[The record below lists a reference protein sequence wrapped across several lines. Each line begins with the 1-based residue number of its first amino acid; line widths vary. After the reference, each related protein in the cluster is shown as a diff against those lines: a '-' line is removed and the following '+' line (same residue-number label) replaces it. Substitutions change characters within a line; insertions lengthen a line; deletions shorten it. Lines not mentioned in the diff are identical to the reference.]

1 MIKCWVYGHDWVNW
15 EADKRFCHRCGR
27 EEEFGFEN
35 SKWTRVPR
43 PNNIK
48 TVLLIFA
55 VATVVTLLSA
65 CDMEIKER
73 HFLVNTSEGARCVSV
88 WSWSDKP
95 YLISEGCI
103 QFQGYTPAG
112 TPTEFPGPIFC
123 GTVTIEAVVPECPKM
138 PAEAR

>member
-27 EEEFGFEN
+27 EEEFGFDD
-35 SKWTRVPR
+35 SKWAKVSK

-65 CDMEIKER
+65 CNMEITQKSFDVKANGE
-73 HFLVNTSEGARCVSV
+73 LRCVSV
-88 WSWSDKP
+88 WSAFDEP
-95 YLISEGCI
+95 FTITEGGCVK
-103 QFQGYTPAG
+103 FYGSTPAG
-112 TPTEFPGPIFC
+112 TTSDYPGPIFC
-123 GTVTIEAVVPECPKM
+123 GNVTIERRVDDCPV
-138 PAEAR
+138 EAQ